1 MTNLSFKMKVILIF
15 FISTVSYRQMKIKA
29 NLLIF
34 NSLLGK
40 GDLRVSLIYF
50 FLKCS
55 KEKTV
60 KSMDSRAG
68 HNPSSVLAYDF
79 YSLSASISFKVL
91 VRIKQIKIH
100 EVLRSVPGT

>member
-15 FISTVSYRQMKIKA
+15 FISTISYRQMKIKV
-29 NLLIF
+29 NLLIL
-34 NSLLGK
+34 NSTTSK
-40 GDLRVSLIYF
+40 GGFKSITDLF

-60 KSMDSRAG
+60 KSMDSRVG
-68 HNPSSVLAYDF
+68 QNPSSVLAYDF

-91 VRIKQIKIH
+91 VRIK
-100 EVLRSVPGT
+100 